1 MELISPHYMIK
12 PLANQIAVPEPLDT
26 NTRQDPESPR
36 ISFIR
41 NKFKKIEQNE
51 KVVDS
56 FVCAASQK
64 ILLQGMLYV
73 TDKNLYFYSPFN
85 DKTLIGKG
93 TKIRISYSIIDC
105 IKKAHNALFFSK
117 SI

>member
-1 MELISPHYMIK
+1 
-12 PLANQIAVPEPLDT
+12 
-26 NTRQDPESPR
+26 
-36 ISFIR
+36 
-41 NKFKKIEQNE
+41 
-51 KVVDS
+51 
-56 FVCAASQK
+56 
-64 ILLQGMLYV
+64 MLYV